1 MKKQKIGTKVFKIIS
16 FTLIILLSGQLIF
29 QTLFLEKF
37 YIYSKKSSISK
48 EMSELSQ
55 RIINLPI
62 EEINKELRRF
72 SQRSGVTTGIFNVV
86 GIPLYGLDSQNGLI
100 EVETNEGMIYTI
112 NISQFLENEKFINR
126 LKQGERVSF
135 KTFSILNEGDIIYP
149 TTIQIGEESFEA
161 ISAIS
166 TTIEAKSIDV
176 KSIDGKQ
183 ERNQVVPAEPITT
196 SYIRLDEER
205 PMIQEVE
212 ISGKI
217 KEVYIPGEEVFGT
230 GYRENKMIEEVNS
243 FLYEAVL
250 SGKTLAVGVPILYE
264 KIDSYVGIRNIIS
277 VVPIVLE
284 EQVNFLVSMTFL
296 EQVEEAINIM
306 NQYTFIIYFLALLV
320 AVGLAY
326 WYAKKLTKPLIMLKD
341 VTATITQLDFSKQ
354 CEVDSEDEIGELA
367 TNINEMST
375 KLKETLHKLQEDM
388 AFKEKLSEQ
397 RKQFIVD
404 VSHELK
410 TPLTVLKATC
420 EGYRDQ
426 IYTCYNEEPIHNML
440 IQIDRMSELVQELL
454 MIVRIEQEEN
464 VKKEMFDLSSSFL
477 KVYSQYKTVT
487 NEKGIK
493 TKLNL
498 EESIVIGDRKKI
510 EMVLGNLYSNAVFY
524 TPLQGHI
531 NIETKK
537 VNNKWCFSIENY
549 GVTIE
554 KEELE
559 KVWEPFYRVEKSR
572 NKYLG
577 GSGLGLY
584 IVKKVL
590 DSHGVQY
597 GIEGSKNSVKVWFI
611 LETIATEKFNSDTFI

>member
-29 QTLFLEKF
+29 QTLFLEKL
-37 YIYSKKSSISK
+37 YIYSKKSSIAK
-48 EMSELSQ
+48 EMSELSRQ
-55 RIINLPI
+55 IIDLPI
-62 EEINKELRRF
+62 EKINRELRRF
-72 SQRSGVTTGIFNVV
+72 SQRSGVTTGIFNVA

-100 EVETNEGMIYTI
+100 EVETNEGKIYTI
-112 NISQFLENEKFINR
+112 NISQFLENENFINR
-126 LKQGERVSF
+126 LKQGERVRF
-135 KTFSILNEGDIIYP
+135 KTFSIVNEKDIIYP
-149 TTIQIGEESFEA
+149 TTIQIGGESFEA

-176 KSIDGKQ
+176 KSIEGKQ
-183 ERNQVVPAEPITT
+183 ERSRVIPAEPITT

-217 KEVYIPGEEVFGT
+217 KEVYIPGKEVFGT

-243 FLYEAVL
+243 FLYEAAL
-250 SGKTLAVGVPILYE
+250 SGKTLEVGVPILYE

-277 VVPIVLE
+277 VVPIILE

-326 WYAKKLTKPLIMLKD
+326 WYAKKLTKPLLMLKD
-341 VTATITQLDFSKQ
+341 VTTAITQLDFSKQ

-367 TNINEMST
+367 SNINEMST
-375 KLKETLHKLQEDM
+375 KLKETLYKLQEDM

-426 IYTCYNEEPIHNML
+426 IYTCHNEEPIHNML

-464 VKKEMFDLSSSFL
+464 LKKEIFDLSSSFL

-493 TKLNL
+493 TKLDL

-524 TPLQGHI
+524 TPLQGYI
-531 NIETKK
+531 NVEIKK
-537 VNNKWCFSIENY
+537 VDNKWCFSIENY

-597 GIEGSKNSVKVWFI
+597 GIKGSKNSVKVWFI
-611 LETIATEKFNSDTFI
+611 LENIATENFNSDTFI

>member
-16 FTLIILLSGQLIF
+16 FILIILLSGQLIF
-29 QTLFLEKF
+29 QTLFLEKL

-48 EMSELSQ
+48 EMSELSRQ
-55 RIINLPI
+55 IIDLPI
-62 EEINKELRRF
+62 EKISRELRRF
-72 SQRSGVTTGIFNVV
+72 SQMSGVTTGIFNVE

-100 EVETNEGMIYTI
+100 EVETNEGKIYTI
-112 NISQFLENEKFINR
+112 NISQFLENENFINR
-126 LKQGERVSF
+126 LKQGEGVRF
-135 KTFSILNEGDIIYP
+135 KTLSIVNEKDIIYP
-149 TTIQIGEESFEA
+149 TTIQIGGESFEA

-176 KSIDGKQ
+176 KSIEGKQ
-183 ERNQVVPAEPITT
+183 ERNQVIPAEPITT

-230 GYRENKMIEEVNS
+230 GYRENKMIEEVNV
-243 FLYEAVL
+243 FLYEAAL

-277 VVPIVLE
+277 VVPIILD

-341 VTATITQLDFSKQ
+341 VTTAITQLNFSKQ

-367 TNINEMST
+367 SNINEMST
-375 KLKETLHKLQEDM
+375 KLKETLYKLQEDM

-426 IYTCYNEEPIHNML
+426 IYTCHNEEPIHNML

-464 VKKEMFDLSSSFL
+464 LKKEIFDLSSSFL

-493 TKLNL
+493 AKLDL
-498 EESIVIGDRKKI
+498 EESIVVGDRKKI

-531 NIETKK
+531 NVEIKK
-537 VNNKWCFSIENY
+537 LDNKWCFSMENY

-611 LETIATEKFNSDTFI
+611 LENIATENFNSDTFI